1 MTDKRSS
8 LGKKGEDLA
17 KRHLE
22 KLGYKVLA
30 RNYRVRLGEID
41 IVAEDSGTLVFVE
54 VKTRSEMTHGGPLEA
69 ITPAKRMQLSK
80 VALEY
85 MGRHGRHDCPARFD
99 VVAILLSPGRA
110 VEIEVLQNAFESCY
124 GV

>member
-8 LGKKGEDLA
+8 LGKKGENLA

-22 KLGYKVLA
+22 KLGYTILA
-30 RNYRVRLGEID
+30 QNYRIRLGEID
-41 IVAEDSGTLVFVE
+41 IVAEDSRTLVFVE
-54 VKTRSEMTHGGPLEA
+54 VKTRTEMTHGGPLEA
-69 ITPAKRMQLSK
+69 ITPAKKRQLSK

-85 MGRHGRHDCPARFD
+85 LGRYGRHDSPARFD
-99 VVAILLSPGRA
+99 VVAILLSSGMV
-110 VEIEVLQNAFESCY
+110 VEIEVIQNAFELSY